1 MLRPHL
7 LFSEIPVHVAF
18 TGFRN
23 AEGPLDPEGITPF
36 GRIYGVLQGDSRV
49 SQDRFIIPLTQS
61 LCCHWE
67 MGPSLPKEARSA
79 RVFSFPLRGNT
90 SLVNLCPS
98 SKILPRSTEQ
108 TRWLQLLASQA
119 RGATWPVWEV
129 NAQGVVVS

>member
-1 MLRPHL
+1 MQGRGGRQTPPGAPRSRGGSPSGLWRYL
-7 LFSEIPVHVAF
+7 LTAPPD
-18 TGFRN
+18 T
-23 AEGPLDPEGITPF
+23 
-36 GRIYGVLQGDSRV
+36 
-49 SQDRFIIPLTQS
+49 LTQS
-61 LCCHWE
+61 AKVLLVE

>member
-1 MLRPHL
+1 MLTPHL

-18 TGFRN
+18 IGFRK

-49 SQDRFIIPLTQS
+49 SQDRVIIALTQS

-67 MGPSLPKEARSA
+67 TGPSLPKGARLA
-79 RVFSFPLRGNT
+79 RVFSFPLRRNT

-98 SKILPRSTEQ
+98 SKIPPRSAEQ
-108 TRWLQLLASQA
+108 TGWLQLLAGEA
-119 RGATWPVWEV
+119 RGATWPVWEA
-129 NAQGVVVS
+129 NAQGVVLS